1 MPTSTFIA
9 YGFTTSWLARGFG
22 SLSQLFRPDTLELGD
37 DSKNGGPDDRR
48 SMVHGW
54 DLFDPETGFSI
65 PKICTIKSVKI
76 DWTASATQNTATL
89 RDREHDIAL
98 IASDGHWDRS
108 VTNALSKLA
117 GSPITYGPPN
127 FRNSTALQL
136 KNSAA
141 SEIATTVD
149 TFDGAAGVTNFLP
162 FLRGFGCTVEV
173 PNNENVKSVGFV
185 MSRGVDPSPVFDTE
199 LRVKAYSLKA
209 NGRQYA
215 IDTLIATSDAVMYSS
230 LPFVNPPTVY
240 ETFTFSTA
248 IPAVTTGS
256 RWLGF
261 MVEGQW
267 LEENRYTSHFI
278 RYIGGNSSSSPDA
291 YNTGSHGSS
300 FYGTGGDVYNKPNSF
315 IWQYVFDMNLPFARD
330 ENTTLLLTTP
340 FKRYFGSIMSKTI
353 SPGTWVI
360 DEPVSY
366 GSTASGADEIFPNF
380 VANVQDWIDSDW
392 YTPSK
397 RETYMGIMMGNKN
410 PENALYEMHG
420 PGQAFTGYSNIRL
433 TIEYTIPKDNIFEFG
448 IEASGA
454 VAGGFISTHHAI
466 ESFNISV
473 QSTLEDLGTEIDS
486 VVGHY
491 GVSATSAVVSFPITV
506 GEC

>member
-1 MPTSTFIA
+1 VPTSTFIA
-9 YGFTTSWLARGFG
+9 DDYTTSWIARGSAISG
-22 SLSQLFRPDTLELGD
+22 LSLDTVLELGD

-65 PKICTIKSVKI
+65 PKICTIISVKI
-76 DWTASATQNTATL
+76 DWTASATQNTSII
-89 RDREHDIAL
+89 RNREHDIAL

-108 VTNALSKLA
+108 ITNALSEQG
-117 GSPITYGPPN
+117 GSGITYGPPT

-149 TFDGAAGVTNFLP
+149 TFDAGAAVTNFLP
-162 FLRGFGCTVEV
+162 FIRGFGCTVEV
-173 PNNENVKSVGFV
+173 PNAEDVKSVGFV
-185 MSRGVDPSPVFDTE
+185 ISRGVNPAPAQDVE

-215 IDTLIATSDAVMYSS
+215 IDTLIATSDPVMYSS

-261 MVEGQW
+261 MVEGEW
-267 LEENRYTSHFI
+267 LDDSHYTTHWL
-278 RYIGGNSSSSPDA
+278 RYIGGNASLDPS
-291 YNTGSHGSS
+291 
-300 FYGTGGDVYNKPNSF
+300 VYNSGSRGSTFWASPEAAYRWENSF
-315 IWQYVFDMNLPFARD
+315 LWQYVYDMNVPFARD
-330 ENTTLLLTTP
+330 ENTTLLMTIP
-340 FKRYFGSIMSKTI
+340 FKRYFGSVMSQTI
-353 SPGTWVI
+353 SAGTWAI
-360 DEPVSY
+360 DEAASY
-366 GSTASGADEIFPNF
+366 GSTNSGADEIFPNF

-410 PENALYEMHG
+410 PENILYEMHG
-420 PGQAFTGYSNIRL
+420 PGNTGGYSNIRL
-433 TIEYTIPKDNIFEFG
+433 TIEYTIPIDSLCEFG

-491 GVSATSAVVSFPITV
+491 GVSATPAVVSFPITV